1 MKKCLI
7 IGGGISGLTAASYL
21 SSKQVKVTLLESSPK
36 LGGRTY
42 SFFDENTQ
50 TTLDNG
56 QHILMGCYNETL
68 ALLNL
73 VQARDNFLYQQNL
86 RIEFLKEGSTNV
98 SLDASKYIYPYNLL
112 AALLRLRV
120 FGKPDKFLLLKFL
133 SVLPFVSKKRLEK
146 QTVEEWLIASD
157 QTENLIKNFWEI
169 ICIGAL
175 NANLN
180 KASALMFYEVITQI
194 FFRGNFASTIILPK
208 YGLSESL
215 IDPAR
220 NFIVQNGGEIILSSK
235 VEELILKRNKVY
247 SVVTREAGLSDFDFV
262 ISAIPVYAL
271 EKIIDLKYL
280 SIQNQFEQSTIL
292 NIHLWIDKLDLKEK
306 FYGFLDSPLHWIF
319 VKDNHFNVVIS
330 DANYLANW
338 EQDELLKMVINELN
352 RFFPIDKND
361 VKTFKVIKEKRATF
375 IPDNKTEK
383 LRPKAETSIE
393 NLLLAGDWTD
403 TGLPATIEAAVK
415 SGRIAAEKVLEKL

>member
-1 MKKCLI
+1 
-7 IGGGISGLTAASYL
+7 
-21 SSKQVKVTLLESSPK
+21 
-36 LGGRTY
+36 
-42 SFFDENTQ
+42 
-50 TTLDNG
+50 
-56 QHILMGCYNETL
+56 
-68 ALLNL
+68 
-73 VQARDNFLYQQNL
+73 
-86 RIEFLKEGSTNV
+86 
-98 SLDASKYIYPYNLL
+98 
-112 AALLRLRV
+112 
-120 FGKPDKFLLLKFL
+120 
-133 SVLPFVSKKRLEK
+133 
-146 QTVEEWLIASD
+146 
-157 QTENLIKNFWEI
+157 
-169 ICIGAL
+169 
-175 NANLN
+175 
-180 KASALMFYEVITQI
+180 MFYEVITQI

-235 VEELILKRNKVY
+235 VEELILKRNKVS
-247 SVVTREAGLSDFDFV
+247 SVVTREKGLSDFDFV

>member
-1 MKKCLI
+1 MNKCLI

-42 SFFDENTQ
+42 SFFDEYTQ

-73 VQARDNFLYQQNL
+73 VQARDNFFYQKNL
-86 RIEFLKEGSTNV
+86 RIEFLKEGSANV
-98 SLDASKYIYPYNLL
+98 YLDANKHLYPLNLL
-112 AALLRLRV
+112 SSLVKFRAFNRQ
-120 FGKPDKFLLLKFL
+120 DKFQLLKFL
-133 SVLPFVSKKRLEK
+133 AVLPFASTKKLEK
-146 QTVEEWLIASD
+146 QTVAEWLNDSG
-157 QTENLIKNFWEI
+157 QSKNLINNYWEI

-175 NANLN
+175 NSSLSNS
-180 KASALMFYEVITQI
+180 SALMFYEVITRI

-215 IDPAR
+215 IDPVR
-220 NFIVQNGGEIILSSK
+220 KFIVQNGGEIFVSSK
-235 VEELILKRNKVY
+235 VEELILRRNKIY
-247 SVVTREAGLSDFDFV
+247 SVVTRERTLSDFDFV

-271 EKIIDLKYL
+271 EKIIDLNYL
-280 SIQNQFEQSTIL
+280 SIRNQFEHSTIL

-330 DANYLANW
+330 DANYLTNW

-383 LRPKAETSIE
+383 LRPKSETTIK
-393 NLLLAGDWTD
+393 NLFLAGDWID
-403 TGLPATIEAAVK
+403 TGLPATIEGAVK
-415 SGRIAAEKVLEKL
+415 SGRIAAERILEKI